1 MLMRAAHSVPS
12 LDAGGIAGGV
22 KYLVND
28 IFFKVSSDE
37 HGLYG
42 SYQYAQKAALLY
54 ASLAC
59 LYMKRQ
65 LRFPSLQRIQW
76 AYGVA

>member
-1 MLMRAAHSVPS
+1 MPPRACLCRICVAFNAVLSSIPP

-22 KYLVND
+22 KFLVND
-28 IFFKVSSDE
+28 IFFKVASDE

-54 ASLAC
+54 VVVPLNYLLPA
-59 LYMKRQ
+59 
-65 LRFPSLQRIQW
+65 
-76 AYGVA
+76 